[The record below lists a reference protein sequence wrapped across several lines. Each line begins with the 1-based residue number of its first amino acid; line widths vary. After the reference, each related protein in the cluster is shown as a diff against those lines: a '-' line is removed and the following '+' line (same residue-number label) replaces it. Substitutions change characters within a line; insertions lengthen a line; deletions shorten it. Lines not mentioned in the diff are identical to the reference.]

1 MGAALKPR
9 LSLQDYLAWEEQ
21 QPDKNELV
29 RGEIV
34 SMVGARR
41 VHGQVVMNIARELGN
56 QLRGSPCRV
65 FQETMKLQVADD
77 VILYPDLFVT
87 CDKADLATELLF
99 KSPTLIIEVLSP
111 STQARD
117 RSVKFA
123 WYRRIAALQEYILVD
138 PDSCRVEA
146 FRRGAEDLWSLYD
159 MSDGDAMDAASVGC
173 RVLLRDIF
181 DGVTP
186 AEEPGED
193 PGREAGA

>member
-1 MGAALKPR
+1 MGAALKPKW
-9 LSLQDYLAWEEQ
+9 SLQDYLAWEDL

-34 SMVGARR
+34 SRVGARR

-56 QLRGSPCRV
+56 RLRGSPCRV

-77 VILYPDLFVT
+77 VVLYPDLFVT

-138 PDSCRVEA
+138 PDNGRVEA
-146 FRRGAEDLWSLYD
+146 FRRGADDLWSLYD
-159 MSDGDAMDAASVGC
+159 MSDDDTMEAASIGC
-173 RVLLRDIF
+173 RVLLADIF

-186 AEEPGED
+186 AEEPGKE
-193 PGREAGA
+193 PGRQPGA